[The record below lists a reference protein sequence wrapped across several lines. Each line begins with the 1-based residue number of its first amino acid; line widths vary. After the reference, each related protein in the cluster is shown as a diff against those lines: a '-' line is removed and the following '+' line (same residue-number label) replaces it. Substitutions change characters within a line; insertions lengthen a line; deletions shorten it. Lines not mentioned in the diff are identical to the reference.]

1 MHLNEVC
8 TCLSAF
14 VIGGVTMSQKF
25 NQQPLEHTHSGDIL
39 SHDSYQH
46 QNLTPYSNEVP
57 KRKDFVVSFITGA
70 IIGSTIGLLYKNKGF
85 EKIDELKKKEQEL
98 EQKYLN
104 IKEQAETNFN
114 AIKSKIEDFKQQ
126 DSISP
131 DEIAAQQQAIKE
143 EVNDTLKDDSPE
155 AQEIQ
160 QAKAEAKEENKKEA
174 SATEIAAQ
182 QQAIKHETN
191 DALKDD
197 SPEAQE
203 IQQAKAEAQE
213 ENKKEASATEIAA
226 QQQAIKHETNDAL
239 KDDSPEAQEIQQAK
253 AEAKEENKKEASA
266 TEIAAQQQAIKHET
280 NDTLKAPSNKTK
292 KMMVNNQAQR
302 LAQAAKGKAQKME
315 QDSSV
320 TAKTKALL
328 TEPELKFVK
337 VERVPN
343 LVTKPSINQPEAQI
357 KDQQTHQ
364 SAHFDNGVI
373 THEEKSIQ
381 QDNSTKNERKS
392 TPKQAQRVEKAKSKI
407 DKRTFND

>member
-70 IIGSTIGLLYKNKGF
+70 IIGSTIGLLYKNKDF

-191 DALKDD
+191 D
-197 SPEAQE
+197 
-203 IQQAKAEAQE
+203 
-213 ENKKEASATEIAA
+213 
-226 QQQAIKHETNDAL
+226 
-239 KDDSPEAQEIQQAK
+239 
-253 AEAKEENKKEASA
+253 
-266 TEIAAQQQAIKHET
+266 
-280 NDTLKAPSNKTK
+280 TLKAPSNKTK
-292 KMMVNNQAQR
+292 KMMANNQAQR

>member
-25 NQQPLEHTHSGDIL
+25 NQQPLEHTHSDDIL

-160 QAKAEAKEENKKEA
+160 QAKAEAQEENKKEA

-191 DALKDD
+191 DTLKDD

-226 QQQAIKHETNDAL
+226 QQQAIKHETND
-239 KDDSPEAQEIQQAK
+239 
-253 AEAKEENKKEASA
+253 
-266 TEIAAQQQAIKHET
+266 
-280 NDTLKAPSNKTK
+280 TLKAPSNKTK
-292 KMMVNNQAQR
+292 KMMANNQAQR

>member
-1 MHLNEVC
+1 
-8 TCLSAF
+8 
-14 VIGGVTMSQKF
+14 MSQKF

-174 SATEIAAQ
+174 SATEI
-182 QQAIKHETN
+182 
-191 DALKDD
+191 
-197 SPEAQE
+197 
-203 IQQAKAEAQE
+203 
-213 ENKKEASATEIAA
+213 
-226 QQQAIKHETNDAL
+226 
-239 KDDSPEAQEIQQAK
+239 
-253 AEAKEENKKEASA
+253 
-266 TEIAAQQQAIKHET
+266 
-280 NDTLKAPSNKTK
+280 
-292 KMMVNNQAQR
+292 
-302 LAQAAKGKAQKME
+302 
-315 QDSSV
+315 
-320 TAKTKALL
+320 
-328 TEPELKFVK
+328 
-337 VERVPN
+337 
-343 LVTKPSINQPEAQI
+343 
-357 KDQQTHQ
+357 
-364 SAHFDNGVI
+364 
-373 THEEKSIQ
+373 
-381 QDNSTKNERKS
+381 
-392 TPKQAQRVEKAKSKI
+392 
-407 DKRTFND
+407 

>member
-1 MHLNEVC
+1 
-8 TCLSAF
+8 
-14 VIGGVTMSQKF
+14 MSQKF

-160 QAKAEAKEENKKEA
+160 QAKAEA
-174 SATEIAAQ
+174 Q
-182 QQAIKHETN
+182 
-191 DALKDD
+191 
-197 SPEAQE
+197 
-203 IQQAKAEAQE
+203 
-213 ENKKEASATEIAA
+213 
-226 QQQAIKHETNDAL
+226 
-239 KDDSPEAQEIQQAK
+239 
-253 AEAKEENKKEASA
+253 EENKKEASA

-292 KMMVNNQAQR
+292 KMIANNQAQR

>member
-25 NQQPLEHTHSGDIL
+25 NQQPLEHTHSDDIL

-160 QAKAEAKEENKKEA
+160 QAKAEA
-174 SATEIAAQ
+174 Q
-182 QQAIKHETN
+182 
-191 DALKDD
+191 
-197 SPEAQE
+197 
-203 IQQAKAEAQE
+203 
-213 ENKKEASATEIAA
+213 
-226 QQQAIKHETNDAL
+226 
-239 KDDSPEAQEIQQAK
+239 
-253 AEAKEENKKEASA
+253 EENKKEASA

-292 KMMVNNQAQR
+292 KMMANNQAQR

>member
-160 QAKAEAKEENKKEA
+160 QAKAEA
-174 SATEIAAQ
+174 Q
-182 QQAIKHETN
+182 
-191 DALKDD
+191 
-197 SPEAQE
+197 
-203 IQQAKAEAQE
+203 
-213 ENKKEASATEIAA
+213 
-226 QQQAIKHETNDAL
+226 
-239 KDDSPEAQEIQQAK
+239 
-253 AEAKEENKKEASA
+253 EENKKEASA

-292 KMMVNNQAQR
+292 KMMANNQAQR

>member
-160 QAKAEAKEENKKEA
+160 QAKAEA
-174 SATEIAAQ
+174 Q
-182 QQAIKHETN
+182 
-191 DALKDD
+191 
-197 SPEAQE
+197 
-203 IQQAKAEAQE
+203 
-213 ENKKEASATEIAA
+213 
-226 QQQAIKHETNDAL
+226 
-239 KDDSPEAQEIQQAK
+239 
-253 AEAKEENKKEASA
+253 EENKKEASA

>member
-1 MHLNEVC
+1 
-8 TCLSAF
+8 
-14 VIGGVTMSQKF
+14 MSQKF

-70 IIGSTIGLLYKNKGF
+70 ISGSTIGLLYKNKGF

-98 EQKYLN
+98 DQKYLN

-143 EVNDTLKDDSPE
+143 EVNDT
-155 AQEIQ
+155 
-160 QAKAEAKEENKKEA
+160 
-174 SATEIAAQ
+174 
-182 QQAIKHETN
+182 
-191 DALKDD
+191 
-197 SPEAQE
+197 
-203 IQQAKAEAQE
+203 
-213 ENKKEASATEIAA
+213 
-226 QQQAIKHETNDAL
+226 L

>member
-1 MHLNEVC
+1 
-8 TCLSAF
+8 
-14 VIGGVTMSQKF
+14 MSQKF

-114 AIKSKIEDFKQQ
+114 AIKSKIDDFKQQ

-191 DALKDD
+191 DALK
-197 SPEAQE
+197 
-203 IQQAKAEAQE
+203 
-213 ENKKEASATEIAA
+213 
-226 QQQAIKHETNDAL
+226 
-239 KDDSPEAQEIQQAK
+239 
-253 AEAKEENKKEASA
+253 
-266 TEIAAQQQAIKHET
+266 
-280 NDTLKAPSNKTK
+280 APSNKTK
-292 KMMVNNQAQR
+292 KMMANNQAQR

>member
-1 MHLNEVC
+1 
-8 TCLSAF
+8 
-14 VIGGVTMSQKF
+14 MSQKF

-160 QAKAEAKEENKKEA
+160 QAKAEA
-174 SATEIAAQ
+174 Q
-182 QQAIKHETN
+182 
-191 DALKDD
+191 
-197 SPEAQE
+197 
-203 IQQAKAEAQE
+203 
-213 ENKKEASATEIAA
+213 
-226 QQQAIKHETNDAL
+226 
-239 KDDSPEAQEIQQAK
+239 
-253 AEAKEENKKEASA
+253 EENKKEASA

-292 KMMVNNQAQR
+292 KMIANNQAQR

-381 QDNSTKNERKS
+381 QDNSTKNEHKS

>member
-143 EVNDTLKDDSPE
+143 EVNDTLKDDS
-155 AQEIQ
+155 
-160 QAKAEAKEENKKEA
+160 
-174 SATEIAAQ
+174 S
-182 QQAIKHETN
+182 
-191 DALKDD
+191 
-197 SPEAQE
+197 
-203 IQQAKAEAQE
+203 
-213 ENKKEASATEIAA
+213 
-226 QQQAIKHETNDAL
+226 
-239 KDDSPEAQEIQQAK
+239 EAQEIQQAK

>member
-1 MHLNEVC
+1 
-8 TCLSAF
+8 
-14 VIGGVTMSQKF
+14 MSQKF

-160 QAKAEAKEENKKEA
+160 QAKAEA
-174 SATEIAAQ
+174 Q
-182 QQAIKHETN
+182 
-191 DALKDD
+191 
-197 SPEAQE
+197 
-203 IQQAKAEAQE
+203 
-213 ENKKEASATEIAA
+213 
-226 QQQAIKHETNDAL
+226 
-239 KDDSPEAQEIQQAK
+239 
-253 AEAKEENKKEASA
+253 EENKKEASA

-292 KMMVNNQAQR
+292 KMMANNQAQR

>member
-1 MHLNEVC
+1 
-8 TCLSAF
+8 
-14 VIGGVTMSQKF
+14 MSQKF

-191 DALKDD
+191 D
-197 SPEAQE
+197 
-203 IQQAKAEAQE
+203 
-213 ENKKEASATEIAA
+213 
-226 QQQAIKHETNDAL
+226 
-239 KDDSPEAQEIQQAK
+239 
-253 AEAKEENKKEASA
+253 
-266 TEIAAQQQAIKHET
+266 
-280 NDTLKAPSNKTK
+280 TLKAPSNKTK
-292 KMMVNNQAQR
+292 KMMINNQAQR

>member
-126 DSISP
+126 DNISP

-191 DALKDD
+191 D
-197 SPEAQE
+197 
-203 IQQAKAEAQE
+203 
-213 ENKKEASATEIAA
+213 
-226 QQQAIKHETNDAL
+226 
-239 KDDSPEAQEIQQAK
+239 
-253 AEAKEENKKEASA
+253 
-266 TEIAAQQQAIKHET
+266 
-280 NDTLKAPSNKTK
+280 TLKAPSNKTK
-292 KMMVNNQAQR
+292 KMMANNQAQR

>member
-1 MHLNEVC
+1 
-8 TCLSAF
+8 
-14 VIGGVTMSQKF
+14 MSQKF
-25 NQQPLEHTHSGDIL
+25 NQQPLEHTHSDDIL

-160 QAKAEAKEENKKEA
+160 QAKAEA
-174 SATEIAAQ
+174 Q
-182 QQAIKHETN
+182 
-191 DALKDD
+191 
-197 SPEAQE
+197 
-203 IQQAKAEAQE
+203 
-213 ENKKEASATEIAA
+213 
-226 QQQAIKHETNDAL
+226 
-239 KDDSPEAQEIQQAK
+239 
-253 AEAKEENKKEASA
+253 EENKKEASA

-292 KMMVNNQAQR
+292 KMMANNQAQR

>member
-191 DALKDD
+191 D
-197 SPEAQE
+197 
-203 IQQAKAEAQE
+203 
-213 ENKKEASATEIAA
+213 
-226 QQQAIKHETNDAL
+226 
-239 KDDSPEAQEIQQAK
+239 
-253 AEAKEENKKEASA
+253 
-266 TEIAAQQQAIKHET
+266 
-280 NDTLKAPSNKTK
+280 TLKAPSNKTK

>member
-1 MHLNEVC
+1 
-8 TCLSAF
+8 
-14 VIGGVTMSQKF
+14 MSQKF

-70 IIGSTIGLLYKNKGF
+70 IIGSTIGLLYKNKDF

-174 SATEIAAQ
+174 SATEIA
-182 QQAIKHETN
+182 
-191 DALKDD
+191 
-197 SPEAQE
+197 
-203 IQQAKAEAQE
+203 
-213 ENKKEASATEIAA
+213 
-226 QQQAIKHETNDAL
+226 
-239 KDDSPEAQEIQQAK
+239 
-253 AEAKEENKKEASA
+253 
-266 TEIAAQQQAIKHET
+266 
-280 NDTLKAPSNKTK
+280 
-292 KMMVNNQAQR
+292 
-302 LAQAAKGKAQKME
+302 
-315 QDSSV
+315 
-320 TAKTKALL
+320 
-328 TEPELKFVK
+328 
-337 VERVPN
+337 
-343 LVTKPSINQPEAQI
+343 
-357 KDQQTHQ
+357 
-364 SAHFDNGVI
+364 
-373 THEEKSIQ
+373 
-381 QDNSTKNERKS
+381 
-392 TPKQAQRVEKAKSKI
+392 
-407 DKRTFND
+407 

>member
-1 MHLNEVC
+1 
-8 TCLSAF
+8 
-14 VIGGVTMSQKF
+14 MSQKF

-143 EVNDTLKDDSPE
+143 EVNDT
-155 AQEIQ
+155 
-160 QAKAEAKEENKKEA
+160 
-174 SATEIAAQ
+174 
-182 QQAIKHETN
+182 
-191 DALKDD
+191 
-197 SPEAQE
+197 
-203 IQQAKAEAQE
+203 
-213 ENKKEASATEIAA
+213 
-226 QQQAIKHETNDAL
+226 L

>member
-1 MHLNEVC
+1 
-8 TCLSAF
+8 
-14 VIGGVTMSQKF
+14 MSQKF

-39 SHDSYQH
+39 SHDSYRH

-143 EVNDTLKDDSPE
+143 EVNDT
-155 AQEIQ
+155 
-160 QAKAEAKEENKKEA
+160 
-174 SATEIAAQ
+174 
-182 QQAIKHETN
+182 
-191 DALKDD
+191 
-197 SPEAQE
+197 
-203 IQQAKAEAQE
+203 
-213 ENKKEASATEIAA
+213 
-226 QQQAIKHETNDAL
+226 L

>member
-160 QAKAEAKEENKKEA
+160 QAKAEA
-174 SATEIAAQ
+174 Q
-182 QQAIKHETN
+182 
-191 DALKDD
+191 
-197 SPEAQE
+197 
-203 IQQAKAEAQE
+203 
-213 ENKKEASATEIAA
+213 
-226 QQQAIKHETNDAL
+226 
-239 KDDSPEAQEIQQAK
+239 
-253 AEAKEENKKEASA
+253 EENKKEASA

-292 KMMVNNQAQR
+292 KMIANNQAQR

-392 TPKQAQRVEKAKSKI
+392 TPKQAQIGRAHV
-407 DKRTFND
+407 

>member
-160 QAKAEAKEENKKEA
+160 QAKAEA
-174 SATEIAAQ
+174 Q
-182 QQAIKHETN
+182 
-191 DALKDD
+191 
-197 SPEAQE
+197 
-203 IQQAKAEAQE
+203 
-213 ENKKEASATEIAA
+213 
-226 QQQAIKHETNDAL
+226 
-239 KDDSPEAQEIQQAK
+239 
-253 AEAKEENKKEASA
+253 EENKKEASA

-292 KMMVNNQAQR
+292 KMIANNQAQR

>member
-1 MHLNEVC
+1 
-8 TCLSAF
+8 
-14 VIGGVTMSQKF
+14 MSQKF

-143 EVNDTLKDDSPE
+143 EVNDTLKDDS
-155 AQEIQ
+155 
-160 QAKAEAKEENKKEA
+160 
-174 SATEIAAQ
+174 S
-182 QQAIKHETN
+182 
-191 DALKDD
+191 
-197 SPEAQE
+197 
-203 IQQAKAEAQE
+203 
-213 ENKKEASATEIAA
+213 
-226 QQQAIKHETNDAL
+226 
-239 KDDSPEAQEIQQAK
+239 EAQEIQQAK

>member
-1 MHLNEVC
+1 
-8 TCLSAF
+8 
-14 VIGGVTMSQKF
+14 MSQKF

-114 AIKSKIEDFKQQ
+114 AIKSKIDDFKQQ
-126 DSISP
+126 NSISP

-191 DALKDD
+191 DALK
-197 SPEAQE
+197 
-203 IQQAKAEAQE
+203 
-213 ENKKEASATEIAA
+213 
-226 QQQAIKHETNDAL
+226 
-239 KDDSPEAQEIQQAK
+239 
-253 AEAKEENKKEASA
+253 
-266 TEIAAQQQAIKHET
+266 
-280 NDTLKAPSNKTK
+280 APSNKTK
-292 KMMVNNQAQR
+292 KMMANNQAQR

>member
-1 MHLNEVC
+1 
-8 TCLSAF
+8 
-14 VIGGVTMSQKF
+14 MSQKF

-70 IIGSTIGLLYKNKGF
+70 ISGSTIGLLYKNKGF

-143 EVNDTLKDDSPE
+143 EVNDT
-155 AQEIQ
+155 
-160 QAKAEAKEENKKEA
+160 
-174 SATEIAAQ
+174 
-182 QQAIKHETN
+182 
-191 DALKDD
+191 
-197 SPEAQE
+197 
-203 IQQAKAEAQE
+203 
-213 ENKKEASATEIAA
+213 
-226 QQQAIKHETNDAL
+226 L

>member
-160 QAKAEAKEENKKEA
+160 QAKAEA
-174 SATEIAAQ
+174 Q
-182 QQAIKHETN
+182 
-191 DALKDD
+191 
-197 SPEAQE
+197 
-203 IQQAKAEAQE
+203 
-213 ENKKEASATEIAA
+213 
-226 QQQAIKHETNDAL
+226 
-239 KDDSPEAQEIQQAK
+239 
-253 AEAKEENKKEASA
+253 EENKKEASA

-292 KMMVNNQAQR
+292 KMIANNQAQR

-381 QDNSTKNERKS
+381 QDNSTKNEHKS

>member
-1 MHLNEVC
+1 
-8 TCLSAF
+8 
-14 VIGGVTMSQKF
+14 MSQKF

-131 DEIAAQQQAIKE
+131 DEIAAQQQAIK
-143 EVNDTLKDDSPE
+143 
-155 AQEIQ
+155 
-160 QAKAEAKEENKKEA
+160 
-174 SATEIAAQ
+174 
-182 QQAIKHETN
+182 
-191 DALKDD
+191 
-197 SPEAQE
+197 
-203 IQQAKAEAQE
+203 
-213 ENKKEASATEIAA
+213 
-226 QQQAIKHETNDAL
+226 
-239 KDDSPEAQEIQQAK
+239 
-253 AEAKEENKKEASA
+253 
-266 TEIAAQQQAIKHET
+266 HET

-292 KMMVNNQAQR
+292 KMIANNQAQR

>member
-25 NQQPLEHTHSGDIL
+25 NQQPLEHTHSDDIL

-160 QAKAEAKEENKKEA
+160 QAKAEA
-174 SATEIAAQ
+174 Q
-182 QQAIKHETN
+182 
-191 DALKDD
+191 
-197 SPEAQE
+197 
-203 IQQAKAEAQE
+203 
-213 ENKKEASATEIAA
+213 
-226 QQQAIKHETNDAL
+226 
-239 KDDSPEAQEIQQAK
+239 
-253 AEAKEENKKEASA
+253 EENKKEASA

-292 KMMVNNQAQR
+292 KMMTNNQAQR

>member
-98 EQKYLN
+98 EHKYLN

-114 AIKSKIEDFKQQ
+114 VIKSKIEDFKQQ

-160 QAKAEAKEENKKEA
+160 QAKAEA
-174 SATEIAAQ
+174 Q
-182 QQAIKHETN
+182 
-191 DALKDD
+191 
-197 SPEAQE
+197 
-203 IQQAKAEAQE
+203 
-213 ENKKEASATEIAA
+213 
-226 QQQAIKHETNDAL
+226 
-239 KDDSPEAQEIQQAK
+239 
-253 AEAKEENKKEASA
+253 EENKKEASA

-292 KMMVNNQAQR
+292 KMMANNQAQR

>member
-114 AIKSKIEDFKQQ
+114 AIKSKIDDFKQQ

-191 DALKDD
+191 DALK
-197 SPEAQE
+197 
-203 IQQAKAEAQE
+203 
-213 ENKKEASATEIAA
+213 
-226 QQQAIKHETNDAL
+226 
-239 KDDSPEAQEIQQAK
+239 
-253 AEAKEENKKEASA
+253 
-266 TEIAAQQQAIKHET
+266 
-280 NDTLKAPSNKTK
+280 APSNKTK
-292 KMMVNNQAQR
+292 KMMANNQAQR

>member
-114 AIKSKIEDFKQQ
+114 AIKRKIEDFKQQ

-160 QAKAEAKEENKKEA
+160 QAKAEA
-174 SATEIAAQ
+174 Q
-182 QQAIKHETN
+182 
-191 DALKDD
+191 
-197 SPEAQE
+197 
-203 IQQAKAEAQE
+203 
-213 ENKKEASATEIAA
+213 
-226 QQQAIKHETNDAL
+226 
-239 KDDSPEAQEIQQAK
+239 
-253 AEAKEENKKEASA
+253 EENKKEASA

-292 KMMVNNQAQR
+292 KMIANNQAQR

>member
-1 MHLNEVC
+1 
-8 TCLSAF
+8 
-14 VIGGVTMSQKF
+14 
-25 NQQPLEHTHSGDIL
+25 
-39 SHDSYQH
+39 
-46 QNLTPYSNEVP
+46 
-57 KRKDFVVSFITGA
+57 
-70 IIGSTIGLLYKNKGF
+70 
-85 EKIDELKKKEQEL
+85 
-98 EQKYLN
+98 
-104 IKEQAETNFN
+104 
-114 AIKSKIEDFKQQ
+114 
-126 DSISP
+126 
-131 DEIAAQQQAIKE
+131 
-143 EVNDTLKDDSPE
+143 
-155 AQEIQ
+155 
-160 QAKAEAKEENKKEA
+160 
-174 SATEIAAQ
+174 
-182 QQAIKHETN
+182 
-191 DALKDD
+191 
-197 SPEAQE
+197 
-203 IQQAKAEAQE
+203 
-213 ENKKEASATEIAA
+213 
-226 QQQAIKHETNDAL
+226 
-239 KDDSPEAQEIQQAK
+239 
-253 AEAKEENKKEASA
+253 KEENKKEASA

-292 KMMVNNQAQR
+292 KMMANNQAQR

>member
-1 MHLNEVC
+1 
-8 TCLSAF
+8 
-14 VIGGVTMSQKF
+14 MSQKF

-160 QAKAEAKEENKKEA
+160 QAKAEA
-174 SATEIAAQ
+174 Q
-182 QQAIKHETN
+182 
-191 DALKDD
+191 
-197 SPEAQE
+197 
-203 IQQAKAEAQE
+203 
-213 ENKKEASATEIAA
+213 
-226 QQQAIKHETNDAL
+226 
-239 KDDSPEAQEIQQAK
+239 
-253 AEAKEENKKEASA
+253 EENKKEASA

>member
-1 MHLNEVC
+1 
-8 TCLSAF
+8 
-14 VIGGVTMSQKF
+14 
-25 NQQPLEHTHSGDIL
+25 
-39 SHDSYQH
+39 
-46 QNLTPYSNEVP
+46 
-57 KRKDFVVSFITGA
+57 
-70 IIGSTIGLLYKNKGF
+70 
-85 EKIDELKKKEQEL
+85 
-98 EQKYLN
+98 
-104 IKEQAETNFN
+104 
-114 AIKSKIEDFKQQ
+114 
-126 DSISP
+126 
-131 DEIAAQQQAIKE
+131 
-143 EVNDTLKDDSPE
+143 
-155 AQEIQ
+155 
-160 QAKAEAKEENKKEA
+160 
-174 SATEIAAQ
+174 
-182 QQAIKHETN
+182 
-191 DALKDD
+191 
-197 SPEAQE
+197 
-203 IQQAKAEAQE
+203 
-213 ENKKEASATEIAA
+213 
-226 QQQAIKHETNDAL
+226 
-239 KDDSPEAQEIQQAK
+239 
-253 AEAKEENKKEASA
+253 AKEENKKEASA

>member
-191 DALKDD
+191 DALK
-197 SPEAQE
+197 
-203 IQQAKAEAQE
+203 
-213 ENKKEASATEIAA
+213 
-226 QQQAIKHETNDAL
+226 
-239 KDDSPEAQEIQQAK
+239 
-253 AEAKEENKKEASA
+253 
-266 TEIAAQQQAIKHET
+266 
-280 NDTLKAPSNKTK
+280 APSNKTK
-292 KMMVNNQAQR
+292 KMMANNQAQR

>member
-1 MHLNEVC
+1 
-8 TCLSAF
+8 
-14 VIGGVTMSQKF
+14 MSQKF

-160 QAKAEAKEENKKEA
+160 QAKAEA
-174 SATEIAAQ
+174 Q
-182 QQAIKHETN
+182 
-191 DALKDD
+191 
-197 SPEAQE
+197 
-203 IQQAKAEAQE
+203 
-213 ENKKEASATEIAA
+213 
-226 QQQAIKHETNDAL
+226 
-239 KDDSPEAQEIQQAK
+239 
-253 AEAKEENKKEASA
+253 EENKKEASA

-292 KMMVNNQAQR
+292 KMIANNQAQR

-407 DKRTFND
+407 DKRTFNDEIFKGIFIYN

>member
-1 MHLNEVC
+1 
-8 TCLSAF
+8 
-14 VIGGVTMSQKF
+14 MSQKF

-160 QAKAEAKEENKKEA
+160 QAKAEA
-174 SATEIAAQ
+174 Q
-182 QQAIKHETN
+182 
-191 DALKDD
+191 
-197 SPEAQE
+197 
-203 IQQAKAEAQE
+203 
-213 ENKKEASATEIAA
+213 
-226 QQQAIKHETNDAL
+226 
-239 KDDSPEAQEIQQAK
+239 
-253 AEAKEENKKEASA
+253 EENKKEASA

-292 KMMVNNQAQR
+292 KMIANNQAQR

-392 TPKQAQRVEKAKSKI
+392 TPKQAQRVEKAKSEI

>member
-1 MHLNEVC
+1 
-8 TCLSAF
+8 
-14 VIGGVTMSQKF
+14 MSQKF

-85 EKIDELKKKEQEL
+85 EKIDELKKKEQEW

-143 EVNDTLKDDSPE
+143 EVNDT
-155 AQEIQ
+155 
-160 QAKAEAKEENKKEA
+160 
-174 SATEIAAQ
+174 
-182 QQAIKHETN
+182 
-191 DALKDD
+191 
-197 SPEAQE
+197 
-203 IQQAKAEAQE
+203 
-213 ENKKEASATEIAA
+213 
-226 QQQAIKHETNDAL
+226 L

>member
-114 AIKSKIEDFKQQ
+114 VIKSKIEDFKQQ

-160 QAKAEAKEENKKEA
+160 QAKAEA
-174 SATEIAAQ
+174 Q
-182 QQAIKHETN
+182 
-191 DALKDD
+191 
-197 SPEAQE
+197 
-203 IQQAKAEAQE
+203 
-213 ENKKEASATEIAA
+213 
-226 QQQAIKHETNDAL
+226 
-239 KDDSPEAQEIQQAK
+239 
-253 AEAKEENKKEASA
+253 EENKKEASA

-292 KMMVNNQAQR
+292 KMMANNQAQR